1 MRLFLFIASRHRWL
15 NRDLF
20 AFFDVSFVAFATLF
34 IEIKHRARENLAEAI
49 SPGGISALEAF
60 GIPVDLRVHR
70 PQNPWLVRVYRGSLM
85 SLVVRVGFEELF
97 VCRLFRVYRHEE
109 VLREVLS
116 RILTQLTVIVLRVGR
131 SY

>member
-1 MRLFLFIASRHRWL
+1 MCLFLFIASRHRWL

-70 PQNPWLVRVYRGSLM
+70 SQNPWLVRVYRGFLM

-109 VLREVLS
+109 VLREVLP
-116 RILTQLTVIVLRVGR
+116 RILTQLTVIVLRVGQ